1 MKNQVIED
9 YVKAIFEIES
19 ETAKVS
25 TNALAKRLK
34 VTPASITGMIKK
46 LSEMNLVTYERY
58 QGVRLQPAGRKIA
71 LEVLRHHRLIEL
83 FLSEALGV
91 PWDQVHEEAERW
103 EHVISEDVEDR
114 IDALL
119 GHPTRDPHGSPIP
132 DRDGNMVESPTLTLA
147 ELAKGQQATVVE
159 VSDHN
164 SELLRYLGER
174 NLYPKAEF
182 EVLDVAPFDGP
193 LELKLNEETF
203 TLGRKV
209 AEQIYVQLKND
220 NDKK

>member
-9 YVKAIFEIES
+9 YLKAIFEIQDES
-19 ETAKVS
+19 NKVS

-34 VTPASITGMIKK
+34 LAPASITGMVKK
-46 LSEMNLVTYERY
+46 LSEMNLITYERY
-58 QGVRLQPAGRKIA
+58 QGVELSPSGRKVA

-83 FLSEALGV
+83 FLAEALGL
-91 PWDQVHEEAERW
+91 PWDKVHEEAERW

-132 DRDGNMVESPTLTLA
+132 DRDGNMVDTPSLTLA
-147 ELAKGQQATVVE
+147 ELAKGQQAVVVE
-159 VSDHN
+159 VRDHN

-182 EVLDVAPFDGP
+182 AIVDVAPFDGP
-193 LELKLNEETF
+193 LEVKLGDNVF

-209 AEQIYVQLKND
+209 AEQIFVRLTEEE
-220 NDKK
+220 

>member
-1 MKNQVIED
+1 VKNQVIED
-9 YVKAIFEIES
+9 YLKAIFEIQDES
-19 ETAKVS
+19 KKVS

-34 VTPASITGMIKK
+34 LAPASITGMVKK
-46 LSEMNLVTYERY
+46 LSEMNLITYERY
-58 QGVRLQPAGRKIA
+58 QGVELSPSGRKVA

-83 FLSEALGV
+83 FLAEALGL
-91 PWDQVHEEAERW
+91 PWDKVHEEAERW

-132 DRDGNMVESPTLTLA
+132 DRDGNMVDTPSLTLA
-147 ELAKGQQATVVE
+147 ELTKGQQAVVVE
-159 VSDHN
+159 VHDHN

-182 EVLDVAPFDGP
+182 TIVDVAPFDGP
-193 LELKLNEETF
+193 LEVKLGDDVF

-209 AEQIYVQLKND
+209 AEQIFVRLTDEK
-220 NDKK
+220 